1 MAKYNCGVYHIP
13 AIAGFDADVD
23 FIAQGLVAALVGL
36 LDVWQEFDAC
46 QEHLTG
52 RGILAAADF
61 CLNVLLNLW
70 REGDFHGFA
79 VCPRDLHT
87 PFYGLNLGEIAGA
100 SGGGG
105 SRLRSNS
112 TASLHRGNFTVVL
125 PTSLALQTDT
135 WVKATWDDFIATMD
149 TAPYNEG
156 RGYFDNGSMRVEMA
170 ALGGGHA
177 RQNSVVSKVVSL
189 FGMVRA
195 VRLAEFTNGS
205 FHKTGERGCQP
216 DVAFYIGSDFRL
228 PPQDNAP
235 IDVDVYGPPTL
246 AIEIGGSS
254 FKDDLGAKRL
264 LYERLGVSEY
274 WVVNVADQQVVAF
287 VVAEG
292 GSRQIR
298 VSGVLPGL
306 EITLIEEALHRSQT
320 EDDTTLMGWL
330 MKVLA

>member
-1 MAKYNCGVYHIP
+1 M
-13 AIAGFDADVD
+13 
-23 FIAQGLVAALVGL
+23 
-36 LDVWQEFDAC
+36 
-46 QEHLTG
+46 
-52 RGILAAADF
+52 
-61 CLNVLLNLW
+61 
-70 REGDFHGFA
+70 
-79 VCPRDLHT
+79 
-87 PFYGLNLGEIAGA
+87 
-100 SGGGG
+100 
-105 SRLRSNS
+105 
-112 TASLHRGNFTVVL
+112 VL

-135 WVKATWDDFIATMD
+135 WVKATWDDFVATMD
-149 TAPYNEG
+149 TTPYDEG

-228 PPQDNAP
+228 PPQDNSP

-264 LYERLGVSEY
+264 LYERLGVNEY
-274 WVVNVADQQVVAF
+274 WVVNVAEQQVVAF
-287 VVAEG
+287 AVAEG

-306 EITLIEEALHRSQT
+306 EMPLVEEALHRSQT

>member
-1 MAKYNCGVYHIP
+1 M
-13 AIAGFDADVD
+13 
-23 FIAQGLVAALVGL
+23 
-36 LDVWQEFDAC
+36 
-46 QEHLTG
+46 
-52 RGILAAADF
+52 
-61 CLNVLLNLW
+61 
-70 REGDFHGFA
+70 
-79 VCPRDLHT
+79 
-87 PFYGLNLGEIAGA
+87 
-100 SGGGG
+100 
-105 SRLRSNS
+105 
-112 TASLHRGNFTVVL
+112 VL

-135 WVKATWDDFIATMD
+135 WVKATWDDFVATMD
-149 TAPYNEG
+149 TTPYDEG

-228 PPQDNAP
+228 PPQDNSP

-264 LYERLGVSEY
+264 LYERQGVNE
-274 WVVNVADQQVVAF
+274 
-287 VVAEG
+287 
-292 GSRQIR
+292 
-298 VSGVLPGL
+298 
-306 EITLIEEALHRSQT
+306 
-320 EDDTTLMGWL
+320 
-330 MKVLA
+330 

>member
-1 MAKYNCGVYHIP
+1 M
-13 AIAGFDADVD
+13 
-23 FIAQGLVAALVGL
+23 
-36 LDVWQEFDAC
+36 
-46 QEHLTG
+46 
-52 RGILAAADF
+52 
-61 CLNVLLNLW
+61 
-70 REGDFHGFA
+70 
-79 VCPRDLHT
+79 
-87 PFYGLNLGEIAGA
+87 
-100 SGGGG
+100 
-105 SRLRSNS
+105 
-112 TASLHRGNFTVVL
+112 VL

-135 WVKATWDDFIATMD
+135 WVKATWDDFVATMD
-149 TAPYNEG
+149 TTPYDEG

-228 PPQDNAP
+228 PPQDNSP

-264 LYERLGVSEY
+264 LYERLGVNEY
-274 WVVNVADQQVVAF
+274 WVVNVAEQQVVAF
-287 VVAEG
+287 AVAEG

-298 VSGVLPGL
+298 VSGVLLGL
-306 EITLIEEALHRSQT
+306 EITLVEEALHRSQT

-330 MKVLA
+330 MKALA